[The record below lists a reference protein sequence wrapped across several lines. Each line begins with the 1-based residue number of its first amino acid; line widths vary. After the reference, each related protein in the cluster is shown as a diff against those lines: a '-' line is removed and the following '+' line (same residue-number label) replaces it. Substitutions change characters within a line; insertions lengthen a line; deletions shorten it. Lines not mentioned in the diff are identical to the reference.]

1 MVHGPHQAEGL
12 LLRNVVALFVR
23 VVFPHS
29 DLLHMEELL
38 QEQLSVD
45 TILSYDDGG
54 RHSAHQG
61 QLIAVMYALL

>member
-12 LLRNVVALFVR
+12 LLRNVVALFVC

-45 TILSYDDGG
+45 TVLSYDDGVVV
-54 RHSAHQG
+54 RET
-61 QLIAVMYALL
+61 

>member
-45 TILSYDDGG
+45 TVLSYDDGVVV
-54 RHSAHQG
+54 RET
-61 QLIAVMYALL
+61 

>member
-1 MVHGPHQAEGL
+1 
-12 LLRNVVALFVR
+12 VVALFVR

-45 TILSYDDGG
+45 TVLSYDDGVVVRG
-54 RHSAHQG
+54 T
-61 QLIAVMYALL
+61 